1 MVASRGVSGEG
12 RELERGS
19 VAGGVQSLST
29 APRTLYTSTCWL
41 HRHSSTSQTDLST
54 MKVLEAGRV
63 DQGAGKGSDEGEEEE
78 KIEAGSLGSM
88 IKRERE
94 QGRGGSPR
102 GRRRAGRQGC
112 HRTKKEPGE
121 AKKEPWALA
130 ARSRGR
136 PAGPSWCSGA
146 GWYRGR

>member
-94 QGRGGSPR
+94 SREGVVAPEGG
-102 GRRRAGRQGC
+102 G
-112 HRTKKEPGE
+112 EPGGRV
-121 AKKEPWALA
+121 ATGPKRSLA
-130 ARSRGR
+130 R
-136 PAGPSWCSGA
+136 PRKSPGL
-146 GWYRGR
+146 